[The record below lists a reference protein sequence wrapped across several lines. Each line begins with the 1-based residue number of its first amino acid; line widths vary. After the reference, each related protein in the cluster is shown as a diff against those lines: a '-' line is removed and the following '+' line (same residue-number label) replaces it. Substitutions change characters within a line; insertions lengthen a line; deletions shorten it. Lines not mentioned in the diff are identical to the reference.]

1 VIEFAAYYLSVT
13 IAALLLSAWLAR
25 QTGQDFLGLRPALTG
40 YFAALFVIWILLA
53 ASLRRRPEGAVA
65 PGLQAGAVAAF
76 LALLIAAAPAI
87 WFGSFRPLMA
97 DVAAKQGSYALAAR
111 GRERAAVAA
120 YERAHRLGP
129 GRVDYVIFLTG
140 ALTALAE
147 SEEQPAAR
155 DDLFGA
161 AEQLLGDARD
171 RRPLDVQPVLNLG
184 RLQARW
190 AALTEDREA
199 RRGRIDRALHN
210 FEKARRLAPNRPVLL
225 NAHGSAW
232 AMAGRPEEAR
242 RLFEQSLSLDDKYPD
257 TYLLLARSHVELG
270 DGNGALAVLE
280 RGANELARSATLQR
294 SLANAYRALGRDADA
309 AAAYGRALE
318 LAPDERS
325 SRIAGIAR
333 ALETEDCGQAVAA
346 LQAFEDRYPGDP
358 ELPLLRGRVVETC
371 VGRTVTST
379 GSAP

>member
-1 VIEFAAYYLSVT
+1 
-13 IAALLLSAWLAR
+13 
-25 QTGQDFLGLRPALTG
+25 
-40 YFAALFVIWILLA
+40 
-53 ASLRRRPEGAVA
+53 
-65 PGLQAGAVAAF
+65 
-76 LALLIAAAPAI
+76 
-87 WFGSFRPLMA
+87 MA

-111 GRERAAVAA
+111 GRERAAVMA

-140 ALTALAE
+140 ALAALAE

-210 FEKARRLAPNRPVLL
+210 FEKARRLTPNRPVLL

-294 SLANAYRALGRDADA
+294 SLANAYRALGRDEDA

-318 LAPDERS
+318 LAPDERT

-358 ELPLLRGRVVETC
+358 ELPLLRGRIVETC